1 MRKSTA
7 FFASIVM
14 LFSLSLLPAQ
24 AQEDQA
30 KKMEEGKKILENWI
44 EAQGGRS
51 NLVKIKDTT
60 TSGTMELIQMG
71 LSGSMVMYQKE
82 PNKIRMDMEVMGTLI
97 SQSFNG
103 ETAWMTNPQTGA
115 VEEMPEDYQ
124 VNLKR
129 QAMGNDTIL
138 NPEKYGVTFT
148 LEGTETIGGKD
159 YMILKQTFEDG
170 FENIFYIDPGTN
182 LVYKTK
188 AMGMD
193 AMGMEV
199 ETETFMSDYREYEGT
214 MVPYSI
220 TINQAGEEFMTMT
233 VTDVK
238 YNSGLEDSLFD
249 LR

>member
-1 MRKSTA
+1 MRKSAA
-7 FFASIVM
+7 FTLSFLM
-14 LFSLSLLPAQ
+14 LLSLSLLPAA

-30 KKMEEGKKILENWI
+30 KKRDEGTRILEKWI
-44 EAQGGRS
+44 EAQGGRA

-60 TSGTMELIQMG
+60 TYGNMELVQMG
-71 LSGSMVMYQKE
+71 LSGSMTMYQKE
-82 PNKIRMDMEVMGTLI
+82 PNKIRMDMEVMGMLI

-115 VEEMPEDYQ
+115 IEELPEDFQ
-124 VNLKR
+124 KNLKR

-138 NPEKYGVTFT
+138 NPEKYGVIFTF
-148 LEGTETIGGKD
+148 EGNESIGGKD
-159 YMILKQTFEDG
+159 YIVLKQTFEDG
-170 FENIFYIDPGTN
+170 FENTFYIDPDTN

-193 AMGMEV
+193 TVGMEV